1 MRSTISLRSMVR
13 IGGPEAV
20 SARWNIFLALDDK
33 AKEKH
38 VDKFKAFKWLL
49 TSEQKNV
56 LDEMMNKLVR
66 DARCESLGTV
76 AIKNA
81 GEDEGADPF
90 DDEVPHK
97 SASSSS
103 SFEPSSGPKLDDFV
117 VILGLTGCQH

>member
-1 MRSTISLRSMVR
+1 MR
-13 IGGPEAV
+13 
-20 SARWNIFLALDDK
+20 N
-33 AKEKH
+33 KE
-38 VDKFKAFKWLL
+38 
-49 TSEQKNV
+49 SIR
-56 LDEMMNKLVR
+56 LVR

-103 SFEPSSGPKLDDFV
+103 SIVPSNGPELDDFV
-117 VILGLTGCQH
+117 VILGLTGCIKVFLGLTGCRRVYGWFSHSEETLIAVGISARMQRKTRMSSCGVSSWLRAVL